1 MSADAGGKLRVE
13 VEGFKPLRSNTLFGF
28 VTIHIPAL
36 HLRIVDLT
44 VHQKNETRWVSMP
57 GKPQLDREGN
67 VRRDDRGKILY
78 SSVIEFTDKATRD
91 AFSARVIASLLEFAP
106 AAFEPEEPSYADRLK
121 GGRQ

>member
-28 VTIHIPAL
+28 VTVQIPAL

-44 VHQKNETRWVSMP
+44 VHQKNETRWVGMP

-78 SSVIEFTDKATRD
+78 TSILEFTDRATRD
-91 AFSARVIASLLEFAP
+91 AFSARVIEALLQLNP
-106 AAFEPEEPSYADRLK
+106 HAFEETAS
-121 GGRQ
+121 